1 MNTTINQQDLV
12 GMTRT
17 AVLSNPSTELYWV
30 TISPRHE
37 LFINGTNAISPA
49 VSRSEFPLMSKRLS
63 DAHLVQ
69 KTGRVTARL
78 VKQAICR
85 TLHQIDPRFD
95 RSNPARRMKRDARI
109 AMYLVPAVRRSDKQ
123 RFIHYHGWIL
133 LNAQPIDAEPDR
145 PRSVRIREDHL
156 AVDRI
161 FPSPVAILIDQLVDL
176 LGPNINVAARA
187 EDIDDEKFAAHV
199 IYVTRTGWE
208 ETTFPLDPIAQ
219 PRGFFTDE
227 KQPRFRP
234 IRSRNQASIP
244 AGVFARLDRRQTN
257 HRRDTR

>member
-1 MNTTINQQDLV
+1 
-12 GMTRT
+12 
-17 AVLSNPSTELYWV
+17 
-30 TISPRHE
+30 
-37 LFINGTNAISPA
+37 
-49 VSRSEFPLMSKRLS
+49 
-63 DAHLVQ
+63 
-69 KTGRVTARL
+69 
-78 VKQAICR
+78 
-85 TLHQIDPRFD
+85 
-95 RSNPARRMKRDARI
+95 MKRDARI

-161 FPSPVAILIDQLVDL
+161 LPAPVALLIEQLVDL

-234 IRSRNQASIP
+234 IRSRNAAEIP
-244 AGVFARLDRRQTN
+244 VAIIRSSEYLTQQQQRR
-257 HRRDTR
+257 TR